1 MADRPFRNPLLA
13 KLEATSHYTIRSAWE
28 GLEYLNRYWRGDRNA
43 SYNLALHVCRDAV
56 DGWVSPERAREALK
70 RALKATDLLIPRS
83 RHLPPKFRISQFTNI
98 RSHPASVER
107 PTLTQSSIVMDKC
120 DNQKTSDRSNEAF
133 PYAFP
138 PHRGH
143 VGKELH
149 VQVLPRGSECQS
161 AYKFDPVSASNFD
174 PFARRDLRVALDS
187 SELAGIAETRRA
199 RAA

>member
-143 VGKELH
+143 AGKELH
-149 VQVLPRGSECQS
+149 VQVLPRGSES
-161 AYKFDPVSASNFD
+161 SLKGNATG
-174 PFARRDLRVALDS
+174 DS
-187 SELAGIAETRRA
+187 SQ
-199 RAA
+199 